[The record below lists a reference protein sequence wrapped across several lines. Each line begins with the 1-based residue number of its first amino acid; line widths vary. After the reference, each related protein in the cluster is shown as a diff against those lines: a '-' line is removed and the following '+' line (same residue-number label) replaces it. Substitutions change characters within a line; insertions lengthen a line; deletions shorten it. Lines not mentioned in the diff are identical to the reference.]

1 MMIWQDAHVLDRGDQ
16 VILNLLAQEPSPT
29 RAFEVMIIGGISK
42 TGFHQMLS
50 PFAIA
55 LGGATVRLAPC
66 YIQGRLFFV
75 PLKRPSVSCPRALG
89 SQDTASAHPLW
100 RFILY
105 RAFGPMETP
114 WL

>member
-1 MMIWQDAHVLDRGDQ
+1 MSEQDAHVLDRRDQ
-16 VILNLLAQEPSPT
+16 VILDLLAPEPPPA

-75 PLKRPSVSCPRALG
+75 PLDGAPHFCPRALG
-89 SQDTASAHPLW
+89 SQDTASAHPLG
-100 RFILY
+100 RLILY
-105 RAFGPMETP
+105 RAFGPMESP